1 MCRFGLDVSD
11 NQGVIDWKMVKEAGV
26 KFAILRTVRRSSKI
40 DKQLENNI
48 KGCIANGIPAD
59 FYKYGYALTE
69 AESEREA
76 KEVVLALE
84 TLGIKPAKD
93 VVIWHDVEDDSQM
106 ALSTAQ
112 LTKICQAF
120 KKVVEDAGYTYEY
133 HIDDIARMVLVT
145 ASWNFSFGRD
155 YKSKSKRM
163 SNSDSDS
170 GVM

>member
-76 KEVVLALE
+76 KEVV
-84 TLGIKPAKD
+84 
-93 VVIWHDVEDDSQM
+93 
-106 ALSTAQ
+106 
-112 LTKICQAF
+112 
-120 KKVVEDAGYTYEY
+120 
-133 HIDDIARMVLVT
+133 
-145 ASWNFSFGRD
+145 
-155 YKSKSKRM
+155 
-163 SNSDSDS
+163 
-170 GVM
+170 